1 VHDGIVLVYMPQ
13 EGQITMAIV
22 KSSANVNKS
31 TQNVSKEDQM
41 AASSTHRYEVIQL
54 SGKSRNGEEWAAYYL
69 IVKPEAPLSEKEM
82 AALLDVFDI
91 AVAGKPRKNF
101 ERKFFRGMTAILAKA
116 GMVGGHM
123 YWLADDSMMDLAQA
137 KENVVETL
145 GKAKAGKPTAQ
156 QPQGD
161 AVRGKA
167 ASKAGKA
174 KDAAKN
180 KAAKRQ
186 AAYEVVL
193 G

>member
-1 VHDGIVLVYMPQ
+1 
-13 EGQITMAIV
+13 MAIV

-31 TQNVSKEDQM
+31 TKSNSKEDQM
-41 AASSTHRYEVIQL
+41 AASSTNRYEVVQL
-54 SGKSRNGEEWAAYYL
+54 SGESRKGEAWTSFFL
-69 IVKPEAPLSEKEM
+69 IVKAEAPLSEKEV
-82 AALLDVFDI
+82 AALLDVFDV
-91 AVAGKPRKNF
+91 AVAGKKRNKF
-101 ERKFFRGMTAILAKA
+101 ERSFFRGMTAILAKA
-116 GMVGGHM
+116 GMPGGHM

-145 GKAKAGKPTAQ
+145 GKAKAGKPAAQ

-161 AVRGKA
+161 AQKGKA
-167 ASKAGKA
+167 ASKADKA
-174 KDAAKN
+174 KANAKG